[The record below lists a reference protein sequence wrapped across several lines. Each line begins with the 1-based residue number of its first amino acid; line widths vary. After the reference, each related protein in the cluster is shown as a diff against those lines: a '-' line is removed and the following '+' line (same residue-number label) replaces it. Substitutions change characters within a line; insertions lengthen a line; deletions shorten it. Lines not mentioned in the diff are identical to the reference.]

1 MNRINRVKRDFRN
14 NEEIIAIFI
23 VSIIATCLASSQIDF
38 ILSVFL
44 EKGLNNL
51 FFGFLGYLLGL
62 FLITYAIF
70 FSIVPQLSEEL
81 RKAKN
86 FRKINTKFFIAHL
99 FVLLMLI
106 ISFGLVFF
114 KCKVLLI
121 ALMFLFIFDILLFLL
136 ILVYLFLL
144 FREIYAKSYPG
155 VL

>member
-23 VSIIATCLASSQIDF
+23 VSIIATCLLFSKINF

-51 FFGFLGYLLGL
+51 FFGFLGSLFGLLL
-62 FLITYAIF
+62 TAYAMF
-70 FSIVPQLSEEL
+70 FGIVPQLSEEL
-81 RKAKN
+81 RKSKN
-86 FRKINTKFFIAHL
+86 FRKINTKFFISQF

-106 ISFGLVFF
+106 ISFVLFFF

-144 FREIYAKSYPG
+144 FREIYESKAT
-155 VL
+155 